1 MTKPIRGLGNI
12 GSGVESDIGLSIMQ
26 LGMITGLHAAISPSL
41 FTFACFAKKPEEC
54 KIARRTLWVSLL
66 ATTLTNVGV
75 LFAFGRWAP
84 AIAGQITGTAL
95 FALGM
100 KAIDSAEGAPSTP
113 SMEVTPTMENASAV
127 ENMAGIRGLGMV
139 KSVQPDLMV
148 GQSHWLDR
156 DYPDVY
162 ARWWEGPAPMR

>member
-1 MTKPIRGLGNI
+1 MTKPIRGLGKI
-12 GSGVESDIGLSIMQ
+12 GSGIESDVGLSIMQ

-84 AIAGQITGTAL
+84 AIAGQITGTGL

-100 KAIDSAEGAPSTP
+100 RAIANAEEAPAVP
-113 SMEVTPTMENASAV
+113 SMEVKPEEIS
-127 ENMAGIRGLGMV
+127 EGIHGLGIIEQ
-139 KSVQPDLMV
+139 QPEVLV
-148 GQSHWLDR
+148 GQDHWLDR
-156 DYPDVY
+156 EWADRYDDWWATPA
-162 ARWWEGPAPMR
+162 ARL